1 MLSTTTSAQQL
12 YNIVKTNNLPRKT
25 QIRSLNIVCDQTNTQ
40 TYGLYL
46 NSPQF
51 DPNIENSPPNS
62 FMQNLHERMNMYHCS
77 NNINLCK

>member
-1 MLSTTTSAQQL
+1 MLSSTSNQVHSL
-12 YNIVKTNNLPRKT
+12 IKTVNLPRKI
-25 QIRSLNIVCDQTNTQ
+25 QIKSLSILCDQTNTQ

-51 DPNIENSPPNS
+51 DPNMESSPPNS

-77 NNINLCK
+77 KPVDISK

>member
-1 MLSTTTSAQQL
+1 MLSSTSHQVHSL
-12 YNIVKTNNLPRKT
+12 IKTVNLPRKP
-25 QIRSLNIVCDQTNTQ
+25 QIKSLSILCDQTNTQ

-51 DPNIENSPPNS
+51 DPNMESSPPNS

-77 NNINLCK
+77 KPVDISK